1 MSETEDLSTQVTAL
15 STKLIEAIDRQADLE
30 DQVQVLKKE
39 LESTRKDRLA
49 LEDKLAD
56 SNLVEKSALDLEIS
70 KRESAE
76 RESSRLQGEIE
87 ELTGSL
93 FDEANRMVADAKKE
107 TAYILKKNSHLEAR
121 LAEKDALL
129 ESLNQQLDGLKEVLQ
144 DMTDEKAVDG
154 TPRTP
159 GINSSSSNS
168 STAMFAAA
176 AMTGSSA
183 TGASSSI
190 ISNSTELSRGD
201 DVTST
206 PQGTEGTAGLEGP
219 DTPRENDHAY
229 SVALFSSIRPIVRR
243 DLTAFTEFKSMT
255 SHHKFILQIHSS
267 LHPNSSTNGEVP
279 VQGPSLKDFRFF
291 KRVLNDD
298 IEPTL
303 RLDQSPTLSWLARRS
318 VMSAILDGTAVV
330 EPISGVNESF
340 KFIGNEL
347 LNHEA
352 SVNGS
357 GNMYPTGNTPVAT
370 RSPCKLC
377 GESRSD
383 SLLHARMHNLRVGR
397 TGRSNGGV
405 GSESPSFFSSLA
417 SRETLSP
424 ISSDKDSEGQGAST
438 EDGSVVSTGYPL
450 CYYCVNRVRTVCDF
464 VTFMRAVR
472 DGLWKADDDVGRAR
486 AWDECCRLRE
496 RMFWARIG
504 GAFPLQPVLS
514 TPGGFHS
521 SMNSRRT
528 EELAARAE
536 NLNLRFAKLEMERG
550 KDRER
555 DSDDEFEDSQEQL
568 THTETNATSES
579 NVTAETAENP
589 ETEVA
594 TEATAPTDHE
604 AQVKLEPEDDPVDSI
619 ADHSATQESA
629 EDTQQ
634 GHNADA
640 SSQKSKDPHDSDIE
654 EVSVRKVDG
663 G

>member
-1 MSETEDLSTQVTAL
+1 MSETEDLSAQVTAL

-49 LEDKLAD
+49 LEDKLAG

-121 LAEKDALL
+121 LAEKDSLL

-144 DMTDEKAVDG
+144 DMTDEKAADG

-176 AMTGSSA
+176 AMTGSSSA
-183 TGASSSI
+183 AAAASSSVT
-190 ISNSTELSRGD
+190 SNSTELSRGD

-206 PQGTEGTAGLEGP
+206 PQGTEGGAAVLDGP
-219 DTPRENDHAY
+219 ETPRENDHAY

-279 VQGPSLKDFRFF
+279 IQGPSLKDFRFF

-318 VMSAILDGTAVV
+318 VMSAILDGTVVV

-357 GNMYPTGNTPVAT
+357 GHMYPTGHTPVAT

-397 TGRSNGGV
+397 TGRSNGGI
-405 GSESPSFFSSLA
+405 GSESPSFFSSLS

-424 ISSDKDSEGQGAST
+424 ISSDKDAEGQASST

-472 DGLWKADDDVGRAR
+472 DGLWKADDDIGRAR

-514 TPGGFHS
+514 TPGGFQS
-521 SMNSRRT
+521 SMNSQRT

-555 DSDDEFEDSQEQL
+555 ESDDEFEDSQEQL
-568 THTETNATSES
+568 THTELD
-579 NVTAETAENP
+579 ETAEP
-589 ETEVA
+589 TQPTSDEPAEAGETPD
-594 TEATAPTDHE
+594 TAKVTDHE
-604 AQVKLEPEDDPVDSI
+604 PQIKLEPEDD
-619 ADHSATQESA
+619 HSATQDNA

-634 GHNADA
+634 GHNTDA
-640 SSQKSKDPHDSDIE
+640 SSQQSKDPHDSDIE
-654 EVSVRKVDG
+654 EVSVRKVDD
-663 G
+663 